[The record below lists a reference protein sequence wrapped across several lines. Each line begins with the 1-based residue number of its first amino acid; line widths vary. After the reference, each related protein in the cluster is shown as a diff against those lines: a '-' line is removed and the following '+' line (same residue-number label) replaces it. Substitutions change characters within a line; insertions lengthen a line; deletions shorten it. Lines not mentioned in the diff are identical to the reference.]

1 MNKYNTEGEAPIST
15 LKIEEAV
22 ETSQIEKLRDLKRQR
37 DNKAVQERLSE
48 IVTAARK
55 GDNLMPSII
64 NAVREYATLGEICD
78 IFREV
83 YGVYRDPG
91 YF

>member
-1 MNKYNTEGEAPIST
+1 
-15 LKIEEAV
+15 
-22 ETSQIEKLRDLKRQR
+22 
-37 DNKAVQERLSE
+37 
-48 IVTAARK
+48 
-55 GDNLMPSII
+55 MPSIVD
-64 NAVREYATLGEICD
+64 AVREYATLGEICD